1 MSKKKEDEF
10 IELLSEQEICEL
22 REAFNIFDTES
33 EGSIGTNHLALLMN
47 SLKQYPTQEE
57 IAQII
62 KEIDINNEGRIYFN
76 QFLKIMAKRIK
87 NVKEDEDKYIKKLF
101 SFLDRNN
108 NGLISLHEIK
118 YIVTHS
124 SENISDRDIELL
136 MKEADTDGDGLISFE
151 EFMTIMK
158 N

>member
-10 IELLSEQEICEL
+10 VELLKEQEIYEL

-33 EGSIGTNHLALLMN
+33 DGSISTNHLVLLMN

-57 IAQII
+57 LNQII
-62 KEIDINNEGRIYFN
+62 KEIDVNNEGQIYFN
-76 QFLKIMAKRIK
+76 QFLKIMAKRLK
-87 NVKEDEDKYIKKLF
+87 NVKEDEDKYLKYLF
-101 SFLDRNN
+101 SSLDRNN

-118 YIVTHS
+118 FIVTHS
-124 SENISDRDIELL
+124 GEDISDRDIEII
-136 MKEADTDGDGLISFE
+136 MKEADTDGDGLISLE

>member
-1 MSKKKEDEF
+1 MSQKKEDEF
-10 IELLSEQEICEL
+10 IELLSEQEIYEL
-22 REAFNIFDTES
+22 REAFNIFDVES
-33 EGSIGTNHLALLMN
+33 EGSIGTVHLGLLMN

-57 IAQII
+57 IKEII
-62 KEIDINNEGRIYFN
+62 KEIDVNNEGRIYFN

-151 EFMTIMK
+151 EFMKIMK

>member
-1 MSKKKEDEF
+1 MSNKDKEREF

-22 REAFNIFDTES
+22 HEAFNIFDIDS
-33 EGSIGTNHLALLMN
+33 DGSIEKNQLGMVLNA
-47 SLKQYPTQEE
+47 LKQYPTKEE
-57 IAQII
+57 LNEII
-62 KEIDINNEGRIYFN
+62 KETGNSNQIYFN

-87 NVKEDEDKYIKKLF
+87 NIKEDEDKYLKNLF
-101 SFLDRNN
+101 TQLDRNH
-108 NGLISLHEIK
+108 NGLIQLHEIR

-124 SENISDRDIELL
+124 EEKLTEKDIEII

-151 EFMTIMK
+151 EFMMIMK

>member
-1 MSKKKEDEF
+1 MSQKKEDEF
-10 IELLSEQEICEL
+10 IELLSEQEIYEL
-22 REAFNIFDTES
+22 REAFNIFDVES
-33 EGSIGTNHLALLMN
+33 EGSIGTVHLGLLMN

-57 IAQII
+57 IKEII
-62 KEIDINNEGRIYFN
+62 KEIDVNNEGRIYFN

>member
-1 MSKKKEDEF
+1 MSQKKEDEF
-10 IELLSEQEICEL
+10 IELLSEQEIYEL
-22 REAFNIFDTES
+22 REAFNIFDVES
-33 EGSIGTNHLALLMN
+33 EGSIGTVHLGLLMN
-47 SLKQYPTQEE
+47 SLKQYPTQDE
-57 IAQII
+57 IKEII
-62 KEIDINNEGRIYFN
+62 KEIDVNNEGRIYFN